1 MARYIL
7 LLLIAFV
14 AGLPHAALAQDLGI
28 KAKTGTVRVSNPAGK
43 ADKATLSPGS
53 TISVSGN
60 SRIELTEESR
70 ELHVTAE
77 EETELKYL
85 GIQDD
90 VLRFDVLKGKVDF
103 SIKPGNKLDVV
114 TPHMVASVRGTAFTV
129 EVSQKLSRLGVRSGS
144 VEVSDRSGGRTTVHK
159 GEAVQSTPKGL
170 SQKEAVKAAP
180 VATKASVT
188 KENKRERSF
197 NFGVGRNS
205 GLNGGLGVTKGAAGG
220 KGGEKGDRGGNGG
233 GNNSGNSGNS
243 GNNGNNG
250 NSGNGGGQGTGH
262 GQGQGGGKD
271 HK

>member
-1 MARYIL
+1 MHMARYIL

-14 AGLPHAALAQDLGI
+14 AGLPHAALAQNLDI
-28 KAKTGTVRVSNPAGK
+28 KTKTGTVRISNPAGK
-43 ADKATLSPGS
+43 ADNATLSPGS

-60 SRIELTEESR
+60 SRIELTEEGR

-90 VLRFDVLKGKVDF
+90 VLRFDVPKGKVDF

-144 VEVSDRSGGRTTVHK
+144 VEVSDRSGGRTTVNK

-170 SQKEAVKAAP
+170 SKKEAVKAAP
-180 VATKASVT
+180 VAIKASAT

-197 NFGVGRNS
+197 NFGVGKGS
-205 GLNGGLGVTKGAAGG
+205 GLGSMNGTAGG
-220 KGGEKGDRGGNGG
+220 KIGGNSAGSKGGKNGGNDGGNG
-233 GNNSGNSGNS
+233 NSNS
-243 GNNGNNG
+243 GNNGNSRG
-250 NSGNGGGQGTGH
+250 HGKGH
-262 GQGQGGGKD
+262 GQGLGGGKD